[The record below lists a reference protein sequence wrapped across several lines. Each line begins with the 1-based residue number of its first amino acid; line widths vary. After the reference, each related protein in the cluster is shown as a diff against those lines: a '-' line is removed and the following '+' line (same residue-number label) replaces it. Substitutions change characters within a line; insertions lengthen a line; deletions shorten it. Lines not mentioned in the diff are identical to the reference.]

1 MPGDLQTFC
10 STDSADTDDVEGV
23 RRSLL
28 ASFWEHISP
37 LIRPEGR
44 RQLYCIGI

>member
-10 STDSADTDDVEGV
+10 STDSADTDDVEVGKEE
-23 RRSLL
+23 LL

-37 LIRPEGR
+37 SIRPEGR
-44 RQLYCIGI
+44 RQLCCFGI